1 MALIQ
6 LEDVCKTFGAGE
18 SAVRAL
24 DHVSLE
30 LHPSES
36 VAIVGPSGSGKS
48 TLLSIMGL
56 ALAPDKGTVTVG
68 EQTAAGWSDAQR
80 CRFRNRTFGYMFQDF
95 ALLEDESVF
104 ENIRLPLLYARMPRR
119 EHRTHVEWVAE
130 QLGISEKLRMPA
142 EKLSG
147 GQKQRVAVA
156 RAMVYDQPI
165 VLADEPTG
173 QLDAQNREHVVNALL
188 ELARKEGRL
197 VVIVTHDLEVASHC
211 DRVIQLHDGRVV
223 AE

>member
-1 MALIQ
+1 MALIR
-6 LEDVCKTFGAGE
+6 LEDVCKTFGTGE
-18 SAVRAL
+18 SVVHAL

-30 LHPSES
+30 LYPSES

-56 ALAPDKGTVTVG
+56 VLAPDKGTVTIDG
-68 EQTAAGWSDAQR
+68 QTAARWSDAQR

-95 ALLEDESVF
+95 ALLESESVF
-104 ENIRLPLLYARMPRR
+104 ENIRLPLLYTRMPRR
-119 EHRTHVEWVAE
+119 EHRTHVERVAE
-130 QLGISEKLRMPA
+130 QLGISEKLRAPA

-156 RAMVYDQPI
+156 RAVVCDQPI

-173 QLDAQNREHVVNALL
+173 QLDAQNREQVVNALL

-197 VVIVTHDLEVASHC
+197 VVIVTHDLEVASRC
-211 DRVIQLHDGRVV
+211 DRIIQLHDGRVV